1 MKFRV
6 YVTSKHHLIRL
17 LSITNSLFLKTDQ
30 LYTAVII
37 YQDSVAA
44 DRKDMLGRGWMLI
57 HFSGASN
64 NSCTGLT
71 ASHHPGLIG
80 LEVLSPIA
88 SRSACV
94 I

>member
-44 DRKDMLGRGWMLI
+44 DRKDMLGRG
-57 HFSGASN
+57 
-64 NSCTGLT
+64 
-71 ASHHPGLIG
+71 
-80 LEVLSPIA
+80 
-88 SRSACV
+88 
-94 I
+94 